1 MLSKP
6 WKAEKWVFDFI
17 SRQWGGIRDSRDLPL
32 RRIIEPLS
40 HFTQNFTFGL
50 FPQWN
55 INLEIF
61 YFNPSHSIFYTVK
74 FLFFLVGFL
83 RQFRVLGISQTDFWN
98 FSPRGFSLWWSDHF
112 LAENSNFDHLRRLFL
127 RVRTKSSEQLTIMML
142 RWVAMVLNH
151 RWNREAMVEGGMAK
165 PCSMPGSREG
175 GMPKGRGIRGADA
188 NRSRSTSD
196 SWRRF
201 VFARRF
207 WNQIFTWKCQHFNL
221 YHRFP
226 RRMKK

>member
-74 FLFFLVGFL
+74 FLFFWLVSFDSLGYWEYHKQIF
-83 RQFRVLGISQTDFWN
+83 GISLLVD
-98 FSPRGFSLWWSDHF
+98 SLFGDHF
-112 LAENSNFDHLRRLFL
+112 LAENSYFDHLRRLFL
-127 RVRTKSSEQLTIMML
+127 RVRTKSREQMTIMML
-142 RWVAMVLNH
+142 RLVAMILNH

-207 WNQIFTWKCQHFNL
+207 WNQIFTWKCHHFNPCTTDSL
-221 YHRFP
+221 EEW
-226 RRMKK
+226 KK